1 MLDRIKELDKELRI
15 KEEKY
20 LDSFKGALSLE
31 KQRNEIKK
39 DYEIL
44 RDLARR
50 NGINVNKWNWRDD
63 IYE

>member
-50 NGINVNKWNWRDD
+50 NGINVNKWNWRDG